1 MFEEKI
7 DVQKIKETYKKGM
20 RIKLIHMDDPYHP
33 VPAGTLGTV
42 VQVDDMG
49 TIHMSWDTNSS
60 LGLVPGVDE
69 FRIVD

>member
-20 RIKLIHMDDPYHP
+20 RIKLIHMDDPHP

-42 VQVDDMG
+42 DQVDDLG
-49 TIHMSWDTNSS
+49 AIHMSWDTNSS
-60 LGLVPGVDE
+60 LCLVPGVDE
-69 FRIVD
+69 FHIVD